1 MKQEN
6 KHLIVVAGP
15 TAVGKTA
22 VAIAVA
28 KHFHTVVISADSRQ
42 LFREMTIGTAKPT
55 PEEQAQVRHYF
66 VDSHSIEKACDAA
79 QYGRDALALIDTLFR
94 EHNVLVLCG
103 GSGLY
108 IKAVLEGFDDIPEV
122 PESIRA
128 ELVAQFET
136 QGIGWLQ
143 ARMEEED
150 PALLAT
156 IDRHNPHRL
165 IRALEV
171 KRGTGQ
177 SIAAFRTQRQHAL
190 PFHVHRVGLT
200 LPREQLYARID
211 ARMDAMIDAGLFEE
225 ARALYPFRA
234 HNALQ
239 TVGYQEIF
247 DWMDGQYDRDEA
259 IRLLKRNSRRYAKRQ
274 LTWFQRD
281 EAMRWYSPFEL
292 DSILHD
298 VEQAMAPAAV

>member
-1 MKQEN
+1 LKQEN

-66 VDSHSIEKACDAA
+66 VDSHSIDTPYDAA

-94 EHNVLVLCG
+94 EHDVLVLCG

-108 IKAVLEGFDDIPEV
+108 IKAVLEGFDEIPEV

-128 ELVAQFET
+128 ELVEQFEA

-156 IDRHNPHRL
+156 LDRHNPHRL

-177 SIAAFRTQRQHAL
+177 SIATFRTQRQHTL

-211 ARMDAMIDAGLFEE
+211 ARMDVMVEAGLFEE
-225 ARALYPFRA
+225 ARALYPLRA

-247 DWMDGQYDRDEA
+247 DWMDGQYDRNEA

-281 EAMRWYSPFEL
+281 EAMRWHSPFDL
-292 DSILHD
+292 DIILHD
-298 VEQAMAPAAV
+298 LEQAMAPTAV